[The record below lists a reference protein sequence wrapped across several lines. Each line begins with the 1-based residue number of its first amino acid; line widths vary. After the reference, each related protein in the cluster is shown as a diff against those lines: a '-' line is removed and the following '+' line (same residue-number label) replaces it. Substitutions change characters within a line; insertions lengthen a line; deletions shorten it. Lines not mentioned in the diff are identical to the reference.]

1 MIKSFIFNR
10 KQLRKRTFKL
20 IQKLQQ
26 IMKTIGKIRI
36 ILKKNRRKKAL
47 KVSFNQFLKIFF
59 VPYTTR

>member
-47 KVSFNQFLKIFF
+47 KVSFNQFLKIL
-59 VPYTTR
+59 P